1 MSTYEWITTFL
12 VPVTGIV
19 SWIAGSRMRRNDTIK
34 AMQATIDL
42 LSERNKELYS
52 EIAELRKQ
60 NDMLRDEGIKRDNK
74 IYELEQQI
82 SKLTK

>member
-1 MSTYEWITTFL
+1 MTTYEWITTFL

-19 SWIAGSRMRRNDTIK
+19 SWIAGSRMRRNSTIT

-42 LSERNKELYS
+42 LSERNKELYA

-60 NDMLRDEGIKRDNK
+60 NDNLRDEGIKRDNK
-74 IYELEQQI
+74 INELELQI

>member
-1 MSTYEWITTFL
+1 MTTYEWITTFL

>member
-42 LSERNKELYS
+42 PSERNKELYS